1 MNILGCLG
9 KNVEINGK
17 FGYSLSQ
24 ISTIVYMNCKKV
36 SYWLFAL
43 SALALGACTGGD
55 KNTQPTPEKKCAV
68 DLQYDKNSQFSADDF
83 RNPPS
88 AYRFVPFWSWNE
100 EMEPSEVRR
109 QLQLMKQAGWGGSMV
124 HSRTG
129 LLTEYLG
136 EDWFKAVEAC
146 IDESRKLG
154 MYVWL
159 YDEDKWPSGYSGG
172 AVQKADIN
180 YAMKSLFAR
189 PVGASVPP
197 EATPI
202 GEPQKNIQIYVYR
215 AKQGNPWFNGTS
227 YVDTMSKAAMGEFRR
242 LAYESYYNRYKDAY
256 GSTIVAEF
264 TDEPAIT
271 NRTLSECW
279 SNSVPYSADLIEEFK
294 KTYGYDPVPH
304 FFKLFSECDG
314 AKKFRLQYF
323 RTINSLFEKNFMGQ
337 LNTYLTDRGAAL
349 TGHCMAEDTA
359 TIQHTW
365 SGRVMPYYREMGI
378 PGIDHLGRRVLGIQ
392 TGKQCQSVC
401 NQTGKMRMLSEM
413 YGCSGGS
420 LSFEDRQWI
429 TNQQMI
435 LGANLVVPHLSLFSM
450 TGCRKR
456 DFPQNINY
464 QQSWWNLNSYIDVPL
479 ARACYAMAQGKYA
492 ADILLL
498 HPQESIAMNW
508 FLEPKDGGTYS
519 KPRVVR
525 ERVSKISES
534 FLRILE
540 NICAQQLT
548 FDLGDEQMLEENGFV
563 DGKKIGIGQMS
574 YRVVIVPEIDTIR
587 PSSFDKLKKFKAAG
601 GLILSTG
608 NAPKYID
615 GEKSS
620 ELDAFFAN
628 VKSVKAE
635 DLGSEIEK
643 FSPAF
648 VKLEKKS
655 GDASQLWTHVRNL
668 NDGSRLVMLTNLS
681 RTEKLEGV
689 AKIRGGF
696 SRAQLLDVETGEIV
710 DAAAEKKNGSLELP
724 ISIETAGAIY
734 VRVSAES
741 PKTDIAPL
749 PKTVAEREISGWSAK
764 RLDDNSMTLDYV
776 SFSYDGGKKRIDGEV
791 PVLEA
796 MNYLNSIK
804 YDGDVRV
811 SYSFAAKNF
820 DSKRKLH
827 LVVEYPERAEI
838 RVNGKEVKYAGLPAW
853 RDFRW
858 MPIDITGLAKEGRNT
873 IEMHYRNF
881 KYGDLATHKPQWRRY
896 GTELEAVYLVGDFSV
911 VSVDTGARPVNKRNL
926 EYKAKIPNIVMIKK
940 DALAITNPAP
950 LKFGDATA
958 NGLPFYSGRL
968 AYSADAS
975 TPKKDGG
982 RIVLKLG
989 NLDCPVAEVLVDG
1002 KRAGVIKHAPYE
1014 LDITDSVSK
1023 SESKIEVVL
1032 YASLRNLMDCPHSEL
1047 GELMDIWPSFYTIQ
1061 DLPRG
1066 EKFFDSLKAFADGT
1080 WKSQKWNWDY
1090 CQVEFGNVGKISVVT
1105 KK

>member
-1 MNILGCLG
+1 MKGSKLPCYI
-9 KNVEINGK
+9 
-17 FGYSLSQ
+17 
-24 ISTIVYMNCKKV
+24 
-36 SYWLFAL
+36 FAFA
-43 SALALGACTGGD
+43 ALALGACTGGGE
-55 KNTQPTPEKKCAV
+55 NTQPVPEKKCAV
-68 DLQYDKNSQFSADDF
+68 ALQYDKNSQFSADDF
-83 RNPPS
+83 KNPPAS
-88 AYRFVPFWSWNE
+88 YRIVPFWSWNE

-109 QLQLMKQAGWGGSMV
+109 QLRLMKEAGWGGSMV

-136 EDWFKAVEAC
+136 EDWFKAVDAC
-146 IDESRKLG
+146 VDESRKLG

-172 AVQKADIN
+172 AVLKADIN
-180 YAMKSLFAR
+180 YVMKSLFAR
-189 PVGASVPP
+189 PVGMPVPP
-197 EATPI
+197 EATPL
-202 GEPQKNIQIYVYR
+202 GEPQKNVQIYVCR
-215 AKQGNPWFNGTS
+215 AKQGNSWFNGTS
-227 YVDTMSKAAMGEFRR
+227 YVDTMSKKAMGEFRR
-242 LAYESYYNRYKDAY
+242 LAYESYFDRYKDVY

-271 NRTLSECW
+271 GQKEYGDWNTT
-279 SNSVPYSADLIEEFK
+279 VPYSSDFIGEFK
-294 KTYGYDPVPH
+294 KIYGYDPVPH
-304 FFKLFSECDG
+304 LFKLFSECDG

-337 LNTYLTDRGAAL
+337 IGDYLSARGAAL

-359 TIQHTW
+359 TNQHRW
-365 SGRVMPYYREMGI
+365 SGRVMPYYRKMGI
-378 PGIDHLGRRVLGIQ
+378 PGIDHLSRRVSGAQ

-401 NQTGKMRMLSEM
+401 NQMGKMRMLSEM

-420 LSFEDRQWI
+420 LSFEDREWI
-429 TNQQMI
+429 THQQMI
-435 LGANLVVPHLSLFSM
+435 LGVNLIVPHLSLFSM

-492 ADILLL
+492 ADILVL
-498 HPQESIAMNW
+498 HPQESVAMNW
-508 FLEPKDGGTYS
+508 ILETKGSTTRPV
-519 KPRVVR
+519 PRSAR

-534 FLRILE
+534 FRPMVE
-540 NICAQQLT
+540 QICAQQLT
-548 FDLGDEQMLEENGFV
+548 FDLGDEQILEENGFV
-563 DGKKIGIGQMS
+563 DGKRIVIGQMS
-574 YRVVIVPEIDTIR
+574 YKVVVVPEIDTIR
-587 PSSFDKLKKFKAAG
+587 PSTFDKLKKFKAAG
-601 GLILSTG
+601 GLILSAG
-608 NAPKYID
+608 SAPKYVD
-615 GEKSS
+615 GEKSA
-620 ELDAFFAN
+620 ELEAFFAG
-628 VKSVKAE
+628 VKSVKTE
-635 DLGSEIEK
+635 DLGAEIEK

-648 VKLEKKS
+648 VKLGKKS

-668 NDGSRLVMLTNLS
+668 NDGSRLIMLANLS
-681 RTEKLEGV
+681 RTERFDGI

-696 SRAQLLDVETGEIV
+696 SRAQLLDVETGAISDV
-710 DAAAEKKNGSLELP
+710 AAEKKNGSLELP
-724 ISIETAGAIY
+724 ISIETAGAMY

-741 PKTDIAPL
+741 PKSDIAPQ
-749 PKTVAEREISGWSAK
+749 PKTVAEREVPKWNAR

-776 SFSYDGGKKRIDGEV
+776 SFSYDGEKKRIGGEV

-804 YDGDVRV
+804 YDGDVKV
-811 SYSFAAKNF
+811 VYSFVAKNF
-820 DSKRKLH
+820 DPNRKLR

-838 RVNGKEVKYAGLPAW
+838 RVNGAEVKYAGLPAW

-858 MPIDITGLAKEGRNT
+858 MPIDITGLAKEGKNT

-881 KYGDLATHKPQWRRY
+881 KYGDLATYKPQWRRY

-911 VSVDTGARPVNKRNL
+911 VSVDTGVRPVNKRNL
-926 EYKAKIPNIVMIKK
+926 DYKAKIPNLVMIKK

-968 AYSADAS
+968 AYSADVE
-975 TPKKDGG
+975 TPKKDGE
-982 RIVLKLG
+982 RMVLKLG

-1002 KRAGVIKHAPYE
+1002 KRAGVIKHAPFE

-1023 SESKIEVVL
+1023 PESKIEVVL
-1032 YASLRNLMDCPHSEL
+1032 YASLRNLMDCPHNVL
-1047 GELMDIWPSFYTIQ
+1047 GELMDIWPRFYTIQ

-1066 EKFFDSLKAFADGT
+1066 EKFFDSLKAFANGT
-1080 WKSQKWNWDY
+1080 WKSRKWNINY
-1090 CQVEFGNVGKISVVT
+1090 CQVEFGNVGKISVLT

>member
-1 MNILGCLG
+1 M
-9 KNVEINGK
+9 KVDK
-17 FGYSLSQ
+17 LSCY
-24 ISTIVYMNCKKV
+24 I
-36 SYWLFAL
+36 FAFA
-43 SALALGACTGGD
+43 ALALGACTGGG
-55 KNTQPTPEKKCAV
+55 KNTQPAPEKKCAV

-83 RNPPS
+83 KNPPAS
-88 AYRFVPFWSWNE
+88 YRIVPFWSWNE
-100 EMEPSEVRR
+100 EMEPEQVRS
-109 QLQLMKQAGWGGSMV
+109 QLRLMKQAGWGGSMV

-136 EDWFKAVEAC
+136 EDWFRAVDAC
-146 IDESRKLG
+146 VDESRKLG

-172 AVQKADIN
+172 TVLQTDIN
-180 YAMKSLFAR
+180 YAMKSLFAC
-189 PVGASVPP
+189 PVGTPVPP
-197 EATPI
+197 EAKPL

-215 AKQGNPWFNGTS
+215 AKQGNSWFNGTS
-227 YVDTMSKAAMGEFRR
+227 YVDTMSKSAMGEFRR
-242 LAYESYYNRYKDAY
+242 LAYESYYNRYKDVY

-264 TDEPAIT
+264 TDEPSIT
-271 NRTLSECW
+271 SQKEFPFWAHT
-279 SNSVPYSADLIEEFK
+279 VPYSADFAEAFK
-294 KTYGYDPVPH
+294 KAYGYDPVPH
-304 FFKLFSECDG
+304 LFKLFSECDG

-337 LNTYLTDRGAAL
+337 LDEYLSARGAAL
-349 TGHCMAEDTA
+349 TGHCMAEDTS
-359 TIQHTW
+359 TNQHRW
-365 SGRVMPYYREMGI
+365 SGRVMPYYRQMGI
-378 PGIDHLGRRVLGIQ
+378 PGIDHLSRRVFGAQ

-413 YGCSGGS
+413 YGCTGGS
-420 LSFEDRQWI
+420 LSFEDREWI
-429 TNQQMI
+429 ANQQMI
-435 LGANLVVPHLSLFSM
+435 LGVNLIVPHLSLFSM

-464 QQSWWNLNSYIDVPL
+464 QQSWWGLNSYIDVPL

-492 ADILLL
+492 ADILVL

-508 FLEPKDGGTYS
+508 FLEAKIGGS
-519 KPRVVR
+519 HSLPRAVR
-525 ERVSKISES
+525 ERTSQISES
-534 FLRILE
+534 FRPMLE
-540 NICAQQLT
+540 QICAQQLT

-563 DGKKIGIGQMS
+563 DGKRIGIGQMT
-574 YRVVIVPEIDTIR
+574 YGVVVVPEIDTIR
-587 PSSFDKLKKFKAAG
+587 PSTFDKLKKFRAAG
-601 GLILSTG
+601 GLILRTG
-608 NAPKYID
+608 SAPKYVD
-615 GEKSS
+615 GEKSA
-620 ELDAFFAN
+620 ELDAFFAD
-628 VKSVKAE
+628 VKFVKTE
-635 DLGSEIEK
+635 DLGAEIEK
-643 FSPAF
+643 FSPAL
-648 VKLEKKS
+648 VKLERKS

-668 NDGSRLVMLTNLS
+668 NDGSRLIMFANLS
-681 RTEKLEGV
+681 RAERLDGV

-696 SRAQLLDVETGEIV
+696 SRAQLLDVETGTIS
-710 DAAAEKKNGSLELP
+710 DIAAEKKNGSLELP
-724 ISIETAGAIY
+724 ISVETAGSMY

-741 PKTDIAPL
+741 PKADITPQ
-749 PKTVAEREISGWSAK
+749 PKTVAEREVSGWNAQ

-804 YDGDVRV
+804 YDGDVKV
-811 SYSFAAKNF
+811 VYSFAAKNF
-820 DSKRKLH
+820 DPKRKLR

-838 RVNGKEVKYAGLPAW
+838 RVNGAEVKYAGLPAW

-858 MPIDITGLAKEGRNT
+858 MPIDITGLAKEGKNT

-881 KYGDLATHKPQWRRY
+881 KYGDLATYKPQWRRY

-926 EYKAKIPNIVMIKK
+926 DYKAKIPNLVMIKK

-968 AYSADAS
+968 AYSANVA
-975 TPKKDGG
+975 TLKNAGE

-1002 KRAGVIKHAPYE
+1002 KRAGVIKHAPFE

-1023 SESKIEVVL
+1023 PESKVEVVL
-1032 YASLRNLMDCPHSEL
+1032 YASLRNLMDCPHHVL
-1047 GELMDIWPSFYTIQ
+1047 GELMDIWPRFYTIQ

-1066 EKFFDSLKAFADGT
+1066 EKFFDSLKAFANGT
-1080 WKSQKWNWDY
+1080 WKSRKWNIDY

>member
-1 MNILGCLG
+1 M
-9 KNVEINGK
+9 KVYK
-17 FGYSLSQ
+17 LSCY
-24 ISTIVYMNCKKV
+24 I
-36 SYWLFAL
+36 FAFA
-43 SALALGACTGGD
+43 ALALGACTGGG
-55 KNTQPTPEKKCAV
+55 KNTQPAPEKKCAV

-83 RNPPS
+83 KNPPAS
-88 AYRFVPFWSWNE
+88 YRIVPFWSWNE
-100 EMEPSEVRR
+100 EMEPEQVRS
-109 QLQLMKQAGWGGSMV
+109 QLRLMKQAGWGGSMV

-136 EDWFKAVEAC
+136 EDWFRAVDAC
-146 IDESRKLG
+146 VDESRKLG

-172 AVQKADIN
+172 TVLQTDIN
-180 YAMKSLFAR
+180 YAMKSLFAC
-189 PVGASVPP
+189 PVGTPVPP
-197 EATPI
+197 EAKPL

-215 AKQGNPWFNGTS
+215 AKQGNSWFNGTS
-227 YVDTMSKAAMGEFRR
+227 YVDTMSKSAMGEFRR
-242 LAYESYYNRYKDAY
+242 LAYESYYNRYKDVY

-264 TDEPAIT
+264 TDEPSIT
-271 NRTLSECW
+271 SQKEFPFWAHT
-279 SNSVPYSADLIEEFK
+279 VPYSADFAEAFK
-294 KTYGYDPVPH
+294 KAYGYDPVPH
-304 FFKLFSECDG
+304 LFKLFSECDG

-337 LNTYLTDRGAAL
+337 LDEYLSARGAAL
-349 TGHCMAEDTA
+349 TGHCMAEDTS
-359 TIQHTW
+359 TNQHRW
-365 SGRVMPYYREMGI
+365 SGRVMPYYRQMGI
-378 PGIDHLGRRVLGIQ
+378 PGIDHLSRRVFGAQ

-413 YGCSGGS
+413 YGCTGGS
-420 LSFEDRQWI
+420 LSFEDREWI
-429 TNQQMI
+429 ANQQMI
-435 LGANLVVPHLSLFSM
+435 LGVNLIVPHLSLFSM

-464 QQSWWNLNSYIDVPL
+464 QQSWWGLNSYIDVPL

-492 ADILLL
+492 ADILVL

-508 FLEPKDGGTYS
+508 FLEAKIGGS
-519 KPRVVR
+519 HSLPRAVR
-525 ERVSKISES
+525 ERTSQISES
-534 FLRILE
+534 FRPMLE
-540 NICAQQLT
+540 QICAQQLT

-563 DGKKIGIGQMS
+563 DGKRIGIGQMT
-574 YRVVIVPEIDTIR
+574 YGVVVVPEIDTIR
-587 PSSFDKLKKFKAAG
+587 PSTFDKLKKFRAAG
-601 GLILSTG
+601 GLILRTG
-608 NAPKYID
+608 SAPKYVD
-615 GEKSS
+615 GEKSA
-620 ELDAFFAN
+620 ELDAFFAD
-628 VKSVKAE
+628 VKFVKTE
-635 DLGSEIEK
+635 DLGAEIEK
-643 FSPAF
+643 FSPAL
-648 VKLEKKS
+648 VKLERKS

-668 NDGSRLVMLTNLS
+668 NDGSRLIMLANLS
-681 RTEKLEGV
+681 RAERLDGV

-696 SRAQLLDVETGEIV
+696 SRAQLLDVETGTIS
-710 DAAAEKKNGSLELP
+710 DIAAEKKNGSLELP
-724 ISIETAGAIY
+724 ISVETAGSMY

-741 PKTDIAPL
+741 PKADIAPQQ
-749 PKTVAEREISGWSAK
+749 KTVAEREVSGWNAQ

-776 SFSYDGGKKRIDGEV
+776 SFSFDGGKKRIDGEV

-804 YDGDVRV
+804 YDGDVKV
-811 SYSFAAKNF
+811 VYSFAAKNF
-820 DSKRKLH
+820 DPKRKLR

-838 RVNGKEVKYAGLPAW
+838 RVNGAEVKYAGLPAW

-858 MPIDITGLAKEGRNT
+858 MPIDITGLAKEGKNT

-881 KYGDLATHKPQWRRY
+881 KYGDLATYKPQWRRY

-926 EYKAKIPNIVMIKK
+926 DYKAKIPNLVMIKK

-968 AYSADAS
+968 AYSANVATS
-975 TPKKDGG
+975 KNAGE

-1002 KRAGVIKHAPYE
+1002 KRAGVIKHAPFE
-1014 LDITDSVSK
+1014 LDITDSISK
-1023 SESKIEVVL
+1023 PESKVEVVL
-1032 YASLRNLMDCPHSEL
+1032 YASLRNLMDCPHHVL
-1047 GELMDIWPSFYTIQ
+1047 GELMDIWPRFYTIQ

-1066 EKFFDSLKAFADGT
+1066 EKFFDSLKAFANGT
-1080 WKSQKWNWDY
+1080 WKSRKWNIDY
-1090 CQVEFGNVGKISVVT
+1090 CQVEFGNVGKILVVT